1 MECVVGIYKG
11 RSQGELLFALHQVFS
26 DLLELDGEVGVLDD
40 ELRLGL
46 LKIRP
51 LLIDYQGQQLVLQ
64 ATLCDSE
71 VDEGGL
77 GLNLGRVVG
86 VAELGVQDELEVLVV
101 LHILVPQLD
110 IQAASLQ
117 KSTALVKNR
126 FTRTARI
133 R

>member
-1 MECVVGIYKG
+1 M
-11 RSQGELLFALHQVFS
+11 
-26 DLLELDGEVGVLDD
+26 
-40 ELRLGL
+40 
-46 LKIRP
+46 
-51 LLIDYQGQQLVLQ
+51 
-64 ATLCDSE
+64 
-71 VDEGGL
+71 
-77 GLNLGRVVG
+77 G